1 MKIVIYNAEKKVV
14 DVIKGVNNPEV
25 SDNNVE
31 WEGGSLNGVN
41 LPFLLLDDDLVVEE
55 VTDEVIALDKK
66 SEHVKVDLAKENA
79 DLKTRLE
86 LMQSAVDDIILGGA
100 L

>member
-79 DLKTRLE
+79 DLKTRLG

>member
-1 MKIVIYNAEKKVV
+1 MKIVIYNGDKAV
-14 DVIKGVNNPEV
+14 DVIHGVINPVVNE
-25 SDNNVE
+25 NNVE

-86 LMQSAVDDIILGGA
+86 LMQSAVDDLILGGM
-100 L
+100 